1 MSSVEGNRAN
11 LPTNGRQRPASRPRP
26 RRAKPTGW
34 AQGLLLPLLAIF
46 TALVLGGALIIVTD
60 LNVIAAFTRI
70 PRQVADPFSDPNTQ
84 ISLEEALW
92 HHPPEVIVGDLVNVD
107 GTARRVVAEVEK
119 EQEQISLEEARKLYP
134 QLGPGVTIHLN
145 FFQKPSVGPKAAW
158 QAVSRAYAALF
169 EGAIGNPSRMAAA
182 VRAWLQGDPSQLP
195 QAFYPI
201 MESLVV
207 ATPYILV
214 GLAVALSFRAGLF
227 NVGAE
232 GQYFVGGLLCVF
244 VGHSIKGLPIYIHLP
259 LTLLAG
265 VVGGG
270 LWGAIPGLLKATTGA
285 HEVINTIMMNYIAF
299 ALSDWLLNG
308 PMQRPGGFTPVSP
321 EIQPSAML
329 PSLFPSP
336 IRFHLGFFVAL
347 ACAALVYWLLFKTTI
362 GFELRSV
369 GANPHAARYA
379 GMNLTRN
386 FVLSMFLSGGLAG
399 LAAANEITGLTHY
412 MPNAFSAGY
421 GFDSIALALL
431 GKSHPVG
438 VVLASL
444 LFGTLRAGAAR
455 MQSAA
460 DIPIDIIS
468 ILQATII
475 IFVAAPEIIRMI
487 YRLPKGKKAGAAAA
501 GAGTAAEAGVEPLE

>member
-1 MSSVEGNRAN
+1 MSSVEGNKTN
-11 LPTNGRQRPASRPRP
+11 LPTNGKRRPAFRRRPRHAQ
-26 RRAKPTGW
+26 RAGW
-34 AQGLLLPLLAIF
+34 TQGLLLPLLAIF
-46 TALVLGGALIIVTD
+46 TALVLGGLLILVTD
-60 LNVIAAFTRI
+60 LEVIAAFTRI
-70 PRQVADPFSDPNTQ
+70 PYQVADPFTDPNTQ

-92 HHPPEVIVGDLVNVD
+92 HHPPEVSIGDLVNVD
-107 GTARRVVAEVEK
+107 GTARRVVAQVEK
-119 EQEQISLEEARKLYP
+119 EKEQISLEAARELYP

-145 FFQKPSVGPKAAW
+145 FFQKPEVGLRAAW
-158 QAVSRAYAALF
+158 QTVSRTYAALF
-169 EGAIGNPSRMAAA
+169 EGSIGNPGRMAAA
-182 VRAWLQGDPSQLP
+182 VRAWLQGDPSLLP
-195 QAFYPI
+195 HAFYPI

-227 NVGAE
+227 NIGAE
-232 GQYFVGGLLCVF
+232 GQYFVGGLLCVY
-244 VGHSIKGLPIYIHLP
+244 VGYSLKGLPIYIHLP

-265 VVGGG
+265 MVGGG
-270 LWGAIPGLLKATTGA
+270 LWGAIPGLLKALTGA

-329 PSLFPSP
+329 PSLFPTP
-336 IRFHLGFFVAL
+336 IRFHAGFFLAL
-347 ACAALVYWLLFKTTI
+347 ACAAAVYWLLFKTTV

-386 FVLSMFLSGGLAG
+386 FVLAMFLSGGLAG
-399 LAAANEITGLTHY
+399 LAAANEISGLTHY

-444 LFGTLRAGAAR
+444 LFGILRAGATR

-460 DIPIDIIS
+460 NIPIDIIS

-475 IFVAAPEIIRMI
+475 IFIAAPEIIRMI
-487 YRLPKGKKAGAAAA
+487 YRLPKGKKAGPAAAK
-501 GAGTAAEAGVEPLE
+501 AEAVADAEPLK